1 MTKPVPATASTPAW
15 AHGLSDREQRFVLEY
30 LVGLNLRAA
39 TARAGLG
46 KTPASA
52 GVIARKMRDKP
63 AVAEAIAKLMQE
75 RHGLQASRIVSELGA
90 FSYSRLTD
98 YMEVKDGQL
107 TIKDSASWREEMKSA
122 VSETALRSRAT
133 ICARIFG

>member
-1 MTKPVPATASTPAW
+1 MTKPVPAPASTPAW

-30 LVGLNLRAA
+30 LVDLNLRAA
-39 TARAGLG
+39 TARAGLD

-75 RHGLQASRIVSELGA
+75 RHGLQASRIVSEIG
-90 FSYSRLTD
+90 
-98 YMEVKDGQL
+98 
-107 TIKDSASWREEMKSA
+107 
-122 VSETALRSRAT
+122 ALRTANNQR
-133 ICARIFG
+133 